1 MVHWLMASVTNVI
14 KFNPAVVA
22 GLISA
27 AGIAGA
33 EGDITNWASLG
44 AILVSVV
51 VRQFVT
57 PTIRAAANEAEAAA
71 NGFVEGVEAAQA
83 NGPI

>member
-1 MVHWLMASVTNVI
+1 MASLVNVV

-27 AGIAGA
+27 AGIAVA
-33 EGDITNWASLG
+33 EGNVASWKSLA
-44 AILVSVV
+44 AILVGVV

-57 PTIRAAANEAEAAA
+57 PTIRATANEAEAAA
-71 NGFVEGVEAAQA
+71 VAYAEGLSAGQA
-83 NGPI
+83 KAL